1 MSRCAVCFCMP
12 ETGHFQRLR
21 PLLAGLAQV
30 KVGVHVFTH
39 RRFAADVKRAG
50 GTFHDLF
57 AKYPLEQADDTS
69 LPVPCRFVTFA
80 GTFAGQIRREVEKLR
95 PSLVVHDSFAVIGRV
110 MASLLH
116 LPRVN
121 LCAGH
126 NVTPD
131 HFLGVLQ
138 TDPRVKVSV
147 RCHEAVEVL
156 RERYGL
162 ADASPFSYVGSPSE
176 DLNLYAE
183 PPEFLELDERR
194 RFEPVAFY
202 GSLPEGEGE
211 VQVGRARRSR
221 FGRASGRKLKV
232 FVSFGT
238 VVWRYYAGDAIRALA
253 TLATAFSRR
262 EDVRTVISLGGVRI
276 DGSQRDRLHH
286 ANVAVLDYVDQWQIL
301 READVFVTHHGLN
314 STHEAIYCRVPMLSY
329 PFFWDQPGLAEKC
342 RKFGLAIPLSGKA
355 REEIGLDRATA
366 ALDEVV
372 ERRASMMAALDRA
385 RAWEESVMAARPAVH
400 RRIAGILDGATRGPV
415 PCGSRA
421 D

>member
-1 MSRCAVCFCMP
+1 MSRRAVCFCMP

-30 KVGVHVFTH
+30 GVEAHVFTH

-50 GTFHDLF
+50 STFHDLF

-138 TDPRVKVSV
+138 TDPRVKVSD
-147 RCHEAVEVL
+147 RCREAVVVL
-156 RERYGL
+156 RERHGM
-162 ADASPFSYVGSPSE
+162 ADASPFSYVGSPSQE
-176 DLNLYAE
+176 LNLYAE
-183 PPEFLELDERR
+183 PPEFLSPEWRR
-194 RFEPVAFY
+194 PFEPVAFY
-202 GSLPEGEGE
+202 GSLPDGAAAMLA
-211 VQVGRARRSR
+211 GRAGRSR
-221 FGRASGRKLKV
+221 FGRASGGKLKV

-238 VVWRYYAGDAIRALA
+238 VVWRYYAADALRALT
-253 TLATAFSRR
+253 TLARAFAQRQN
-262 EDVRTVISLGGVRI
+262 VRAVISLGGVQV
-276 DGSQRDRLHH
+276 DGALRDRLTH
-286 ANVAVLDYVDQWQIL
+286 ANVVVADYVDQWRVL

-329 PFFWDQPGLAEKC
+329 PFFWDQPALAETC
-342 RKFGLAIPLSGKA
+342 RKLGLAIPLTERS
-355 REEIGLDRATA
+355 RQEIGVDRADA
-366 ALDEVV
+366 AIDEVV
-372 ERRASMMAALDRA
+372 ERRATMMAALDRA
-385 RAWEESVMAARPAVH
+385 RAWEESVMASRPAIH
-400 RRIAGILDGATRGPV
+400 RRIVGILDGAAGRPV
-415 PCGSRA
+415 P
-421 D
+421 